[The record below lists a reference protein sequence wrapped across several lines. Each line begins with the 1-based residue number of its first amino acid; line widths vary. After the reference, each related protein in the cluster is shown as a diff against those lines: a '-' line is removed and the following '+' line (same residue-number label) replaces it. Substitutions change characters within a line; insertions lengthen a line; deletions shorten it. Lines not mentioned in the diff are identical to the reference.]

1 MIPKPTL
8 SSSMVL
14 PTTPVMNSGAKIEYK
29 WKSSLPMAIRSKYK
43 FLVIDDSFLSL
54 QLWSDKA
61 AVCFPR
67 KGDPCYMDHF
77 HSDSL
82 DKFDICFTKNSKAAI
97 KKMPPS
103 GPLDIWQLYLL
114 MCSAINSYCQRPP
127 KSYSTISPD
136 LVH

>member
-1 MIPKPTL
+1 
-8 SSSMVL
+8 
-14 PTTPVMNSGAKIEYK
+14 MNSGAKPEYK
-29 WKSSLPMAIRSKYK
+29 WNSSLPMAIRSKYK
-43 FLVIDDSFLSL
+43 FLVIDDSFLSP

-97 KKMPPS
+97 KKMPPL

-114 MCSAINSYCQRPP
+114 MHSAINSYCQSSP
-127 KSYSTISPD
+127 KSYSTISAD
-136 LVH
+136 LVHYKMEAMKGLTITM